1 MIWAESGPIQE
12 LFRVLTARKLEPNPK
27 PKFNEAGGGAQSFFF
42 LFSLAPIY
50 TRPERKKKPSYWN
63 ACYPGYG
70 THNLSVSV

>member
-42 LFSLAPIY
+42 FFLPSLQF
-50 TRPERKKKPSYWN
+50 TRGQN
-63 ACYPGYG
+63 A
-70 THNLSVSV
+70 